1 MYELFLTLHLIGVIF
16 GAGSALVS
24 DTLFFGVIRD
34 RNINTTELKLLSLVS
49 SLVWIGVGIL
59 VISGFVMLVVGDF
72 VFLGEPSFQMKMLLV
87 TLVIINGILF
97 HKHHI
102 PFLKKMV
109 KVKNLEDDISDNVS
123 DRHHFKYM
131 FVSGAISM
139 ISWLAIIILG
149 SMQSIDLSF
158 FNLLLIYLGSLGVS
172 ILASQLILQHLFP
185 KHHPRKE
192 KKHSFHR
199 GIWAYILFTLVMLFA
214 FISFYTLFG
223 TNQSISNNRVDT
235 TIELTPKSELEVST
249 NSHVAYA
256 PEVPPSSSHTNQKF
270 FEVKLEVLENV
281 CTIDD
286 ENNLKHDTW
295 GYRVEGDDEIFC
307 GSPGPV
313 LRGRV
318 GDMARITLTNPRENI
333 HPHNIDFHAV
343 TGQGGGA
350 RDLTVAP
357 GETASID
364 VRLLYPGSFM
374 YHCAYGDV
382 PVHIARGMSGMFI
395 VDPAEPLPEVDHE
408 WSVMQSEWYLTD
420 PDEDGNVDLDRE
432 RLFEETPNLITF
444 NGRTDALLGDN
455 ALNMNVGERARI
467 YFVNEGLNKTS
478 NFHPIGSHWDIV
490 YPEGATHPA
499 NTVIHGSQSTSVVA
513 GGGTVVELVA
523 QVPSDV
529 VLVDHALTRAFYKGA
544 KGVISIAGEEN
555 HEIYEVSRAPQSL
568 EEKEEEETSIANAIQ
583 VIIPKGS
590 SAPTMADRA
599 YQPNY
604 VKIKKGETITWT
616 NKDSVMHTVTSGT
629 SDGSIRNPDGKFYSD
644 VIRPGKTFTHTF
656 NEVGEFP
663 YYCSP
668 HPWAQGTVVVEE

>member
-1 MYELFLTLHLIGVIF
+1 MYELFITLHLIGVIL

-24 DTLFFGVIRD
+24 DALFFGVIRD
-34 RNINTTELKLLSLVS
+34 RNINATELKLLSLVS
-49 SLVWIGVGIL
+49 HLVWIGIAVLI
-59 VISGFVMLVVGDF
+59 ISGIVMLLLGSFDL
-72 VFLGEPSFQMKMLLV
+72 LGEPSFQMKMLLV
-87 TLVIINGILF
+87 GLIVINGILF

-123 DRHHFKYM
+123 DRQHFKYM
-131 FVSGAISM
+131 FVSGALSM
-139 ISWLAIIILG
+139 ISWLAVIILG
-149 SMQSIDLSF
+149 SMRNIDLSF
-158 FNLLLIYLGSLGVS
+158 FGLLLIYLGSLGVS
-172 ILASQLILQHLFP
+172 ILVSQLMLQHLFP
-185 KHHPRKE
+185 KHHPAKE
-192 KKHSFHR
+192 KKHSFQR
-199 GIWAYILFTLVMLFA
+199 GIWPYILFILVIAFA
-214 FISFYTLFG
+214 FTSFFTLFG
-223 TNQSISNNRVDT
+223 NNESQNNRVDT
-235 TIELTPKSELEVST
+235 TIELTTKSQLEVST
-249 NSHVAYA
+249 SSHVAYA
-256 PEVPPSSSHTNQKF
+256 PDVPPSSSHTEQKF

-281 CTIDD
+281 CTLDP
-286 ENNLKHDTW
+286 ENNKKLDTW

-307 GSPGPV
+307 GSPAPV

-318 GDMARITLTNPRENI
+318 GDVAKITLTNPLGNH

-343 TGQGGGA
+343 TGQHGGA
-350 RDLTVAP
+350 SDLLVAP
-357 GETASID
+357 GETASIE
-364 VRLLYPGSFM
+364 VRLLHSGSFM

-408 WSVMQSEWYLTD
+408 WSIMQSEWYLTE
-420 PDEDGNVDLDRE
+420 PDENGNIDLDRE

-513 GGGTVVELVA
+513 GGGTVVEIQA
-523 QVPSDV
+523 YVPSNI

-544 KGVISIAGEEN
+544 KGIININGEEDT
-555 HEIYEVSRAPQSL
+555 EIYEATNPPRSL
-568 EEKEEEETSIANAIQ
+568 LEQQQEEESIANAIE
-583 VIIPKGS
+583 VIIPKGA

-604 VKIKKGETITWT
+604 LKIKKGETVTWI
-616 NKDSVMHTVTSGT
+616 NDDNMMHTVTSGT
-629 SDGSIRNPDGKFYSD
+629 SDGSMRNPDGIFDSGSIKK
-644 VIRPGKTFTHTF
+644 GKTFSYTF

-663 YYCSP
+663 YYCTP
-668 HPWAQGTVVVEE
+668 HPWAQGTVIVEE

>member
-1 MYELFLTLHLIGVIF
+1 MYEIFLTLHLIGVIL

-24 DTLFFGVIRD
+24 DALFFGVIRD
-34 RNINTTELKLLSLVS
+34 RNINTTELKMLSLVS
-49 SLVWIGVGIL
+49 RLVWIGL
-59 VISGFVMLVVGDF
+59 ALLLISGIVMLVLGNF
-72 VFLGEPSFQMKMLLV
+72 VLLGEPSFQMKMLLV
-87 TLVIINGILF
+87 ALIIINGILF
-97 HKHHI
+97 HKQHL

-109 KVKNLEDDISDNVS
+109 KVKNLEDDISDNLS
-123 DRHHFKYM
+123 DRRHFKYM
-131 FVSGAISM
+131 FVSGALSM
-139 ISWLAIIILG
+139 ISWLAVIILG
-149 SMQSIDLSF
+149 SMRSIDLSF
-158 FNLLLIYLGSLGVS
+158 VSLLLIYLGSLGVS
-172 ILASQLILQHLFP
+172 IIASQLMLQHLFP
-185 KHHPRKE
+185 KHHPTKE

-199 GIWAYILFTLVMLFA
+199 GIWPYILFILVMIFA
-214 FISFYTLFG
+214 FISFFTLFG
-223 TNQSISNNRVDT
+223 SNQPLNNRTDT
-235 TIELTPKSELEVST
+235 TIELTAKSKLEVST
-249 NSHVAYA
+249 SSHVAYA
-256 PEVPPSSSHTNQKF
+256 PEVPPSSSHTNQRF
-270 FEVKLEVLENV
+270 FEVRLEVLENV
-281 CTIDD
+281 CTIDA
-286 ENNLKHDTW
+286 ENNKKLDTW
-295 GYRVEGDDEIFC
+295 GYRVEGDSEIFC

-318 GDMARITLTNPRENI
+318 GDVAKITLTNPSGNI

-357 GETASID
+357 GETASIE
-364 VRLLYPGSFM
+364 VRLLHSGSFM

-408 WSVMQSEWYLTD
+408 WSIMQSEWYLTD
-420 PDEDGNVDLDRE
+420 PDENGDTELDRE

-455 ALNMNVGERARI
+455 ALDMNVGERARI

-513 GGGTVVELVA
+513 GGGTVVELQA
-523 QVPSDV
+523 YVPSSV
-529 VLVDHALTRAFYKGA
+529 ILVDHALTRAFYKGA
-544 KGVISIAGEEN
+544 KGIININGDEN
-555 HEIYEVSRAPQSL
+555 PEIYEATNPARSL
-568 EEKEEEETSIANAIQ
+568 VEQQQEEESIANAIE
-583 VIIPKGS
+583 VIIPKGA

-604 VKIKKGETITWT
+604 LKIKKGTTVTWT
-616 NKDSVMHTVTSGT
+616 NEDNVMHTVTSGT
-629 SDGSIRNPDGKFYSD
+629 SDGSIRNPDGIFDSRS
-644 VIRPGKTFTHTF
+644 IRKGKTFSYTF

-663 YYCSP
+663 YYCTP
-668 HPWAQGTVVVEE
+668 HPWAQGTIVVEE